1 MKRKDKGEL
10 SEACVI
16 AKLKEKGYAVLT
28 PFGDNQPYDLVYEKN
43 HDLEKV
49 QVKTG
54 KINEGCIEA
63 KLDRGRVNGQGFRR
77 EEYEEGDF
85 DEYMIY
91 CSENSEVYKVSFDEA
106 TKTQITFRL
115 EPTKNNQSKGVRWA
129 EDYKL

>member
-1 MKRKDKGEL
+1 
-10 SEACVI
+10 
-16 AKLKEKGYAVLT
+16 
-28 PFGDNQPYDLVYEKN
+28 
-43 HDLEKV
+43 LEKV

-91 CSENSEVYKVSFDEA
+91 FSENSEVYKVSFDEA
-106 TKTQITFRL
+106 PKTQITFRL